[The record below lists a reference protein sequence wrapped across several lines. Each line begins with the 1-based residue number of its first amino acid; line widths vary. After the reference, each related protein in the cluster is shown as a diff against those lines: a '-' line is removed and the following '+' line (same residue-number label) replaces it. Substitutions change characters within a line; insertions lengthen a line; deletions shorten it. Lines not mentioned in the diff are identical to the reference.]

1 MTSKKTLKTKNSPQK
16 SKHAPTK
23 HENHAKKG
31 VVVPKVNVVPNPK
44 PAKRPQSL
52 ERLDRFFSP
61 KIVAIIGASREEHK
75 IGNVIVSNFVRSFRG
90 KVIPINPHAKELYG
104 IPAHAS
110 IKEVKEL
117 IDLAVICVPADQAI
131 VALRECGQKKIPN
144 VIMITSGF
152 AEIGNEKRQKELN
165 SILQTYSQMRVMGPN
180 CLGVLDTKSG
190 VDTVFLPADRLGRP
204 REGAIS
210 FISQSGALGSAL
222 LDWDAA
228 KGYGINKFISYGN
241 ATQLTESDYL
251 QYLAWDHSTKIIM
264 MYVEGVKNGKRFM
277 EVLKET
283 TARKPVVI
291 LKGGQTSAGENAVK
305 SHTGAIAGSA
315 EVFEA
320 MVKQCGATFVT
331 SMEELFDV
339 ARVLQTEPELKGN
352 RVQIITNGGGY
363 GILTADAFQKAGF
376 TMATMEQSRVAEI
389 AKVCPP
395 YASLKNP
402 LDLTGDADNARYQVA
417 LTQALADQ
425 NVDAI
430 MLILLFQVPRLTE
443 TITDD
448 VIAIL
453 KNRTKPVLVLSVGG
467 QYSETKRQELES
479 AGISTFQEPLAAER
493 ALKALMK
500 KA

>member
-1 MTSKKTLKTKNSPQK
+1 MKSKKPLKTKKAPQK
-16 SKHAPTK
+16 SAHVTK
-23 HENHAKKG
+23 NVVKKA
-31 VVVPKVNVVPNPK
+31 VVPAKAIVVPNAK

-52 ERLDRFFSP
+52 ERLDRFFTP
-61 KIVAIIGASREEHK
+61 KSVAIIGASREEHK
-75 IGNVIVSNFVRSFRG
+75 IGNVIVSNFIRTFRG
-90 KVIPINPHAKELYG
+90 KVFPINPHAKELYG

-110 IKEVKEL
+110 LKDIKEP
-117 IDLAVICVPADQAI
+117 IDLAVICVPADKATT
-131 VALRECGQKKIPN
+131 ALRECGQKKIPN
-144 VIMITSGF
+144 VVMITSGF
-152 AEIGNEKRQKELN
+152 AEIGNEKRQKEFN
-165 SILQTYSQMRVMGPN
+165 TILQTYSQMRVMGPN

-204 REGAIS
+204 REGTIS

-241 ATQLTESDYL
+241 ASQLTESDYL
-251 QYLAWDHSTKIIM
+251 QYLAWDNSTKIIV

-291 LKGGQTSAGENAVK
+291 LKGGRTAAGESAVK

-315 EVFEA
+315 EVFESI
-320 MVKQCGATFVT
+320 VKQCGATFVT
-331 SMEELFDV
+331 SMEQLFDV
-339 ARVLQTEPELKGN
+339 ARVLQTEPALKGN

-363 GILTADAFQKAGF
+363 GILTADAFHQMGF
-376 TMATMEQSRVAEI
+376 AMATMDASRVAEI

-402 LDLTGDADNARYQVA
+402 MDLTGDADNARYQVA
-417 LTQALADQ
+417 LTQSLADQ
-425 NVDAI
+425 NVDAVV
-430 MLILLFQVPRLTE
+430 LILLFQVPRLTE
-443 TITDD
+443 TITSD
-448 VIAIL
+448 IISIM
-453 KNRTKPVLVLSVGG
+453 KNRSKPVLVLSVGG
-467 QYSETKRQELES
+467 EYSETKRQELEN
-479 AGISTFQEPLAAER
+479 AGISTFQEPMSAAR
-493 ALKALMK
+493 ALRSLAK